1 MNYLDYNAHF
11 YTIYD
16 NTVNF
21 QTKEGVCIEKNKQK

>member
-1 MNYLDYNAHF
+1 MIHIDCNAYF